1 MQRVSTF
8 ILKAAIVIIAI
19 PVVVLGVYGLPQFVK
34 EAAEVPIPAGWV
46 YPAIGGMYAAGIPF
60 FCALHRAFLLLVH
73 IDRKEAFS
81 EASVRAI
88 RQIQFCAFAI
98 CILYASISPF
108 LYLMAQRLDAP
119 GILAIGLTVIFASFI
134 IAVFAAVLQTLLRQ
148 AIEIKMENDLTV

>member
-8 ILKAAIVIIAI
+8 ILKAAIVLIAI
-19 PVVVLGVYGLPQFVK
+19 PIVAVGVYGLPQFVK
-34 EAAEVPIPAGWV
+34 EAAVVPIPAGWV
-46 YPAIGGMYAAGIPF
+46 YPAIAGMYAAGIPF
-60 FCALHRAFLLLVH
+60 FRALHRAFLLLVY
-73 IDRKEAFS
+73 IDRREAFS

-88 RQIQFCAFAI
+88 RQIQSCGFAI
-98 CILYASISPF
+98 CILYAAISPF